1 MLVNNGGRL
10 GRKIGAFFFGAVG
23 RLTQNREFRE
33 FSEFRGYT
41 ADIHSRTIL
50 LSKGVVPDYTTLILC
65 TILASEC
72 AVVLYR
78 AKKYRRIVPDSTAAD
93 SFLGM

>member
-1 MLVNNGGRL
+1 MEGASVERSGR
-10 GRKIGAFFFGAVG
+10 FFAGAVG

-33 FSEFRGYT
+33 FSEFREFRGYT

-72 AVVLYR
+72 AVTRLVEIRGEGLYSLYYPLTR
-78 AKKYRRIVPDSTAAD
+78 MR
-93 SFLGM
+93 

>member
-1 MLVNNGGRL
+1 MEGASVERSGR
-10 GRKIGAFFFGAVG
+10 FFGAVG
-23 RLTQNREFRE
+23 RLTQNREFSE

-72 AVVLYR
+72 AVIRLVEIRGEGLYSLYYPLTR
-78 AKKYRRIVPDSTAAD
+78 MR
-93 SFLGM
+93 